1 MGRNVLVVSDE
12 QDAGEKEQF
21 LEKLHDCLAGYIH
34 YRDLHVDLLARRM
47 YMSRSTLFRKIKRM
61 TGLTPNE
68 LILGFR
74 LQKAA
79 ELLTAGRYRAFEV
92 ATMVG
97 YTSQSSFGKSFLKHF
112 KVTPATYQR
121 MRKML
126 VPDK

>member
-12 QDAGEKEQF
+12 QDTGEKEQF

-79 ELLTAGRYRAFEV
+79 ELLTAGRYRPFEV

-112 KVTPATYQR
+112 KVTP
-121 MRKML
+121 
-126 VPDK
+126 